1 MSKIK
6 RLERLLLSIN
16 SKKHFTLKELADEFR
31 VSTRTIQRDLLNL
44 IEMGL
49 PIVSEF
55 GPHGGYRI
63 ENDRILPPIGFTE
76 MEASSILFSL
86 QTFTETSFPFQ
97 PQSRSIVNKLH
108 QFMPEDAKDNWTQI
122 QKRLFVQLPMPV
134 NNQIA
139 PIILEASIKQKIVTI
154 LYTMKEQKLYSNI
167 QLIGLFSENGE
178 WYCPAYCY
186 SLMDYHIFKLSDIK
200 HAVINYEPIEVKD
213 FTDVTIHNWA
223 SQISPRNY
231 VRLEAEI
238 SQEGLNYCES
248 HPFLRQFIR
257 TKENGLY
264 RLSGDILATYVDRA
278 AEYLW
283 TLKTNISIQSP
294 KEIKEIHARWARDIS
309 LQYELILNM

>member
-16 SKKHFTLKELADEFR
+16 SKKHFTLKELADEFG

-97 PQSRSIVNKLH
+97 TQSKSIVNKLH

-122 QKRLFVQLPMPV
+122 QKRLFVQLPLPPK
-134 NNQIA
+134 NQVA

-213 FTDVTIHNWA
+213 FTEVTIHNWA

-231 VRLEAEI
+231 VRLEGEL
-238 SQEGLNYCES
+238 SLDGLRYCES
-248 HPFLRQFIR
+248 HPILRQFI
-257 TKENGLY
+257 TTNENGLY
-264 RLSGDILATYVDRA
+264 SLSGKILATYVDKV

-283 TLKTNISIQSP
+283 SLKTSISIQSP
-294 KEIKEIHARWARDIS
+294 KEIKEIHARWAKQIS
-309 LQYELILNM
+309 LQYEVILNM

>member
-16 SKKHFTLKELADEFR
+16 SKKHFTLKELADEFG

-86 QTFTETSFPFQ
+86 QTYTETSFPFQ
-97 PQSRSIVNKLH
+97 TQSKSIVNKLH

-122 QKRLFVQLPMPV
+122 QKRLFVQLPLPPK
-134 NNQIA
+134 NSIA
-139 PIILEASIKQKIVTI
+139 PIILEAAIKQKIVTI

-186 SLMDYHIFKLSDIK
+186 SLMDYHTFKLSDIK

-213 FTDVTIHNWA
+213 FTEVTIHNWA
-223 SQISPRNY
+223 SQITPRNY

-238 SQEGLNYCES
+238 SEEGLNYCES

-257 TKENGLY
+257 TKENGLHG
-264 RLSGDILATYVDRA
+264 LSGTVLATYVEKA

-283 TLKTNISIQSP
+283 PLKTSISIQSP
-294 KEIKEIHARWARDIS
+294 IEIKEFHARWAREIS
-309 LQYELILNM
+309 THYEVILNM

>member
-16 SKKHFTLKELADEFR
+16 SKKHFTLKELADEFG

-97 PQSRSIVNKLH
+97 TQSKSIVNKLH

-122 QKRLFVQLPMPV
+122 QKRLFVQLPLPPK
-134 NNQIA
+134 NQVA

-213 FTDVTIHNWA
+213 FTEVTIQNWA

-231 VRLEAEI
+231 VRLEGEL
-238 SQEGLNYCES
+238 SLDGLRYCES
-248 HPFLRQFIR
+248 HPILRQFI
-257 TKENGLY
+257 TTNENGLY
-264 RLSGDILATYVDRA
+264 SLSGKILATYVDKV

-283 TLKTNISIQSP
+283 SLKTSISIQSP
-294 KEIKEIHARWARDIS
+294 KEIKEIHARWAKQIS
-309 LQYELILNM
+309 LQYEVILNM